1 MEAAMLHKVFLLSV
15 GLPGN
20 ITYRARPAY
29 TPVTP
34 GDTVKFVNRTGLTV
48 NLVFPGGV
56 FAKPS
61 TSIGNAGADVML
73 VMDVPSERYVY
84 SGTVGD
90 PVAGQPVLGE
100 SSPEIIVDRD

>member
-1 MEAAMLHKVFLLSV
+1 M

-34 GDTVKFVNRTGLTV
+34 GDTVKFVNRTGLPV
-48 NLVFPGGV
+48 NLTFPGGV
-56 FAKPS
+56 FAKSS
-61 TSIGNAGADVML
+61 TSIGNASADVML

-84 SGTVGD
+84 EGRVGN
-90 PVAGQPVLGE
+90 PVDGALVLGE

>member
-1 MEAAMLHKVFLLSV
+1 MMHKVFLLSV

-20 ITYRARPAY
+20 VTYRARPAY

-34 GDTVKFVNRTGLTV
+34 GDLVKFVNRTGLPV
-48 NLVFPGGV
+48 DLSFPAGV

-61 TSIGNAGADVML
+61 TSISNAEADIML
-73 VMDVPSERYVY
+73 VMDVPNERYAY
-84 SGTVGD
+84 SGTVG
-90 PVAGQPVLGE
+90 GQPVQGE